1 MTVNELV
8 SLAIGETE
16 KLHSGE
22 VFLVRELFKGYEWN
36 RISRSDRLLIGTLF
50 LNQINSSRNNI
61 IVIEKTSSGQQKY
74 RIK

>member
-1 MTVNELV
+1 MTVNEMV
-8 SLAIGETE
+8 NLAITETK

-36 RISRSDRLLIGTLF
+36 RISRSDRLLIGILF
-50 LNQINSSRNNI
+50 LNQINSSQSNI